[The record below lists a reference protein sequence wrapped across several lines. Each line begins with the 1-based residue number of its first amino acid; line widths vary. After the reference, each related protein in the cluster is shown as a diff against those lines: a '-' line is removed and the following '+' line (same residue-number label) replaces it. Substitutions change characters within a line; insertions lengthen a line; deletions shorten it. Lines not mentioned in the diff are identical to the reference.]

1 MSSGIGIS
9 GITSSEHR
17 QLLALWAVVLL
28 VHLSRQD
35 TMTAYSLEDNRLWKR
50 HLLTLLAQA
59 AGVIYVLATSR
70 GRDPRLP
77 AATALMFI
85 VGLIKYAERI
95 FVLFSLFGGPKIGWS
110 PRTQD
115 SRTNARKRVKARG

>member
-1 MSSGIGIS
+1 MSSGIAIS

-50 HLLTLLAQA
+50 HLLTLLA
-59 AGVIYVLATSR
+59 
-70 GRDPRLP
+70 
-77 AATALMFI
+77 
-85 VGLIKYAERI
+85 
-95 FVLFSLFGGPKIGWS
+95 
-110 PRTQD
+110 
-115 SRTNARKRVKARG
+115 